1 MQPRV
6 ADLRVL
12 AGALSART
20 ETDLDVLL
28 RLRRVSPTA
37 KLTDFFDLAELLLA
51 EDSLRAALSPLDRER
66 IDALATASAQ
76 TLSAALTTELSE
88 RALLAV
94 PDKAPVF
101 LETVTRLAREIGTEA
116 AVLPDSDPAEDPA
129 PAPAGRLARGERALS
144 ELVIGLGDTPARELL
159 RGGLAQPELRRLGTE
174 LGLDP
179 ELIPALMSLAADAQ
193 LVTLTRDGWVPTE
206 AGESWLGLDTPSRWR
221 VLAEAWA
228 SGFPA
233 GIASLARINAPF
245 ATLLEAGFPA
255 ATDPL
260 RATFAQRLT
269 SGEILGVLSHGR
281 LTIPGARILV
291 SPDTLA
297 EVLTDAFPAPITGV
311 YLQHDLSIII
321 PGTLAPH
328 LERTLRGFADLENR
342 AEASTYRLSD
352 ASIIRGLSAGITAEE
367 ISTFLEQISLTGIPQ
382 PVRYLITRGGERFG
396 SLILRPDSGQS
407 SLTVTESTL
416 LDQMLVDR
424 NLSALALHRDSAITA
439 HSRFDPD
446 VVFWALTDARYPV
459 VAHTV
464 DGAVRRPR
472 RRVAPVAIVAETDY
486 RPLIDVLTSAARD
499 TPTET
504 DAAWLT
510 RRLATAL
517 RARETLNITVHM
529 PGHGD
534 FTFLLEPTGISG
546 GRLRGLDKAADTERT
561 FPIAN
566 ITTVSE
572 V

>member
-6 ADLRVL
+6 ADLRLL

-28 RLRRVSPTA
+28 RLRRVPPAA

-66 IDALATASAQ
+66 IRALAHAEPTE
-76 TLSAALTTELSE
+76 LSAALTTELSE
-88 RALLAV
+88 RALLV
-94 PDKAPVF
+94 VQDQTPVF
-101 LETVTRLAREIGTEA
+101 LDTVTRLASSISTA
-116 AVLPDSDPAEDPA
+116 SATFPAEPA
-129 PAPAGRLARGERALS
+129 TAHPAPAGRLARGERALS

-179 ELIPALMSLAADAQ
+179 EIIPALMSLAADAQ
-193 LVTLTRDGWVPTE
+193 LVTLTRDGWVPTDTGE
-206 AGESWLGLDTPSRWR
+206 AWLGLDTPTRWR

-228 SGFPA
+228 AGFPA
-233 GIASLARINAPF
+233 GIASLAVLNAPF
-245 ATLLEAGFPA
+245 ATLLDAGFPA

-260 RATFAQRLT
+260 RLTFAQRLT

-281 LTIPGARILV
+281 LTIPGVRVLTT
-291 SPDTLA
+291 PEDLA
-297 EVLTDAFPAPITGV
+297 EALVDAFPAPITGV

-352 ASIIRGLSAGITAEE
+352 ASIIRGLSAGTTAEE
-367 ISTFLEQISLTGIPQ
+367 ISTFLEQISLTGVPQ
-382 PVRYLITRGGERFG
+382 PVRYLIARGGERFG

-407 SLTVTESTL
+407 RLTVTESPL

-424 NLSALALHRDSAITA
+424 NLSALALHRDSAVTA

-459 VAHTV
+459 VAHTIE
-464 DGAVRRPR
+464 GSVRRPR
-472 RRVAPVAIVAETDY
+472 RRVAPVAVIAETDY

-517 RARETLNITVHM
+517 RARETLNIAVHM

>member
-6 ADLRVL
+6 ADLRLL

-28 RLRRVSPTA
+28 RLRRVPPAA

-66 IDALATASAQ
+66 IRALAHAEPTE
-76 TLSAALTTELSE
+76 LSAALTTELSE
-88 RALLAV
+88 RALLV
-94 PDKAPVF
+94 VQDQTPVF
-101 LETVTRLAREIGTEA
+101 LDTVTRLASSIGTGSAILA
-116 AVLPDSDPAEDPA
+116 AEPAA
-129 PAPAGRLARGERALS
+129 AHPAPAGRLARGERALS

-179 ELIPALMSLAADAQ
+179 EIIPALMSLAADAQ
-193 LVTLTRDGWVPTE
+193 LVTLTRDGWVPTDTGE
-206 AGESWLGLDTPSRWR
+206 AWLGLDTPSRWR
-221 VLAEAWA
+221 VLAAAWA
-228 SGFPA
+228 AGFPA
-233 GIASLARINAPF
+233 GIASLSALNAPF
-245 ATLLEAGFPA
+245 ATLLDAGFPA

-260 RATFAQRLT
+260 RLTFAQRLT
-269 SGEILGVLSHGR
+269 SGEILGVLSHGH
-281 LTIPGARILV
+281 LTIPGVRVLTT
-291 SPDTLA
+291 PEDLA
-297 EVLTDAFPAPITGV
+297 EALVDAFPAPITGV

-352 ASIIRGLSAGITAEE
+352 ASIIRGLSAGTTAEE
-367 ISTFLEQISLTGIPQ
+367 ISTFLEQISLTGVPQ
-382 PVRYLITRGGERFG
+382 PVRYLIARGGERFG

-407 SLTVTESTL
+407 RLTVTESPL

-424 NLSALALHRDSAITA
+424 NLSALALHRDSAVTA

-459 VAHTV
+459 VAHTIE
-464 DGAVRRPR
+464 GTVRRPR
-472 RRVAPVAIVAETDY
+472 RRVAPVAVIAETDY

-517 RARETLNITVHM
+517 RARETLNITVNM